1 MRLLLA
7 LFAACLLAVPLAAQ
21 RTAWPEGTTE
31 IAYGADPLQRLDF
44 IPAATSH
51 RAPLFIFIHGGG
63 WAFGDKRMAGHMA
76 VHARAQGY
84 AFASLNYRL
93 VPAATPQQQAEDV
106 AAAIAR
112 LVRDADELAIDPGRI
127 ILSGHSAGA
136 HLAALVGT
144 DPRYLA
150 AHRLPIS
157 ILDGIVLFDGAGYD
171 VPAQMARGGPLL
183 RRMYAR
189 AFGSDPGFQ
198 ARVSPTLQAA
208 APNAGRFL
216 ILHITSR
223 PDDSGAQSRRH
234 AEALRREG
242 TPAEVVAVDNTHAEI
257 FRLFGQPGHVATE
270 RTDAFARDVFH
281 R

>member
-63 WAFGDKRMAGHMA
+63 WSFGDKRMAGHMA

-106 AAAIAR
+106 AAAIAL

-223 PDDSGAQSRRH
+223 PDDSGAQSRRL

-257 FRLFGQPGHVATE
+257 FRLFGQPGHLATE

>member
-7 LFAACLLAVPLAAQ
+7 LFAACLLAGPLAAQ

-63 WAFGDKRMAGHMA
+63 WSFGDKRMAGHMA

-106 AAAIAR
+106 AAAIAL
-112 LVRDADELAIDPGRI
+112 LVRDADELEIDPGRI

-223 PDDSGAQSRRH
+223 PDDSGAQSRRL

-257 FRLFGQPGHVATE
+257 FRLFGQPGHLATE

>member
-106 AAAIAR
+106 AAAIAL

-223 PDDSGAQSRRH
+223 PDDSGAQSRRL

-257 FRLFGQPGHVATE
+257 FRLFGQPGHLATE

>member
-106 AAAIAR
+106 AAAIAL
-112 LVRDADELAIDPGRI
+112 LVRDADELEIDPGRI

-223 PDDSGAQSRRH
+223 PDDSGAQSRRL

-257 FRLFGQPGHVATE
+257 FRLFGQPGHLATE

>member
-106 AAAIAR
+106 AAAIAL

-223 PDDSGAQSRRH
+223 PDDSGAQSRRL

-242 TPAEVVAVDNTHAEI
+242 TPAEVVAVDNRHAEI